1 MKLNNYPN
9 YKPCHID
16 WCRLIPD
23 HWTQAQ
29 LRVCIDFATNGLS
42 CNQTEQATTTAPVSR
57 IETISEGKFNFEKVG
72 HIERSEAD
80 PRRLMRKGDLAFSNI
95 NSLSMIGNCAI
106 LDSDDEIYAGMNLLH
121 VRPKQTVDPKWLYW
135 LMRSNSF
142 RSDVESNSKPA
153 INQASIPQSKLV
165 SIQIPIPQSKL
176 EQSEISR
183 FLDLETAKI
192 DSLIAEQE
200 RLIELLQEKRQ
211 AVISHAV
218 TKGLNPNAPMKDS
231 GVEWLGEVPEH
242 WEESRIKRFFRPKK
256 DQGYPNLEVLS
267 VYRDYGVVPK
277 NSRGD
282 NFNKTPDD
290 LSKYQLVEANDLVI
304 NKMKCWQGSLGI
316 SQLRGITSPD
326 YIVLSSQHD
335 QNSKFFHWLL
345 RCKAYSSIYMA
356 ISNGIRPSQWRVES
370 DRFLCLPV
378 FMPPLEEQS
387 SISEHINSQSEN
399 LNRLTELAEIQI
411 SLLQERR
418 SAIVSAAVTG
428 QIDVRALVVA
438 KEPA

>member
-1 MKLNNYPN
+1 MKLNNYPS
-9 YKPCHID
+9 YKPCNID

-23 HWTQAQ
+23 HWKQAQ

-42 CNQTEQATTTAPVSR
+42 CNQTEQTATTTAVSR

-72 HIERSEAD
+72 YIERSEAD
-80 PRRLMRKGDLAFSNI
+80 TRRLMRKGDLAFSNI

-192 DSLIAEQE
+192 DALIAKQE

-218 TKGLNPNAPMKDS
+218 TKGLNPVAPMKDS
-231 GVEWLGEVPEH
+231 GVEWLGEVPEN
-242 WEESRIKRFFRPKK
+242 WRITKLSYLISTRKGVAFKSEDFCNEGIPVSKASDIKSLSLREASTYIGEEFASKFPKAVIHEGEIIISTVGSNPDVKNSAAGQLCMVPAHSAGNLLNQNTAVFTPLVWSIDNQFLFFSLLSRR
-256 DQGYPNLEVLS
+256 
-267 VYRDYGVVPK
+267 YRD
-277 NSRGD
+277 
-282 NFNKTPDD
+282 TLD
-290 LSKYQLVEANDLVI
+290 LSCHGTATQ
-304 NKMKCWQGSLGI
+304 
-316 SQLRGITSPD
+316 
-326 YIVLSSQHD
+326 
-335 QNSKFFHWLL
+335 
-345 RCKAYSSIYMA
+345 
-356 ISNGIRPSQWRVES
+356 
-370 DRFLCLPV
+370 
-378 FMPPLEEQS
+378 
-387 SISEHINSQSEN
+387 
-399 LNRLTELAEIQI
+399 
-411 SLLQERR
+411 
-418 SAIVSAAVTG
+418 
-428 QIDVRALVVA
+428 
-438 KEPA
+438 